1 MTGTVRPLAADGI
14 DGGPKGPSTGERPL
28 DRLKLIRWSDFS
40 LVPVILVLMVIGFIV
55 SPVFLTSENLISV
68 VQQSSELSLL
78 VLGQALILICGRM
91 DLSLESTIGIAPV
104 VAMWLVLPAE
114 GGRFAGLGLLPTW
127 SAIPL
132 CLLVGLAIGA
142 VNGFLML
149 KLRVNGFIA
158 TLGMLTM
165 LRGLHIGITEGKSI
179 TDVPESFRYLGKS
192 EWLGAPAAV
201 WICLALFAVGGAA
214 LAWLRHG
221 RSLYAIGGNP
231 EAARAAGIR
240 VDRVTWIVLAVG
252 GLLAAFA
259 GILYTGHYGSVAA
272 TQGNGWIFQVFA
284 AAVIGGISLKGG
296 RGTLFGALTGVLTLQ
311 LVVNVMTLGG
321 VPALWNQFL
330 NGAIIIVALVISRF
344 ASGEKQD

>member
-1 MTGTVRPLAADGI
+1 
-14 DGGPKGPSTGERPL
+14 
-28 DRLKLIRWSDFS
+28 S
-40 LVPVILVLMVIGFIV
+40 LVPVIFVLGVIGFIV
-55 SPVFLTSENLISV
+55 SPAFLTEDNLIGV
-68 VQQSSELSLL
+68 VQQSTELGLL
-78 VLGQALILICGRM
+78 VLGEALILISGRM
-91 DLSLESTIGIAPV
+91 DLSLESTIAVAPV
-104 VAMWLVLPAE
+104 IALWLVLPEHGA
-114 GGRFAGLGLLPTW
+114 RFEGLGLLPVWT
-127 SAIPL
+127 AIPL
-132 CLLVGLAIGA
+132 CLAVGALIGA
-142 VNGFLML
+142 ANGFLML

-165 LRGLHIGITEGKSI
+165 LRGLQVGIAEGQSI
-179 TDVPESFRYLGKS
+179 VNVPESFRYLGKA
-192 EWLGAPAAV
+192 EWLGVPAAV
-201 WICLALFAVGGAA
+201 WICLGLYALGSLA
-214 LAWLRHG
+214 LGYLRHG
-221 RSLYAIGGNP
+221 RALYAIGGNP

-240 VDRVTWIVLAVG
+240 VDRITWIVLSVG

-321 VPALWNQFL
+321 VPPLWNQFI
-330 NGAIIIVALVISRF
+330 NGSIIIVALIISRY

>member
-1 MTGTVRPLAADGI
+1 MI
-14 DGGPKGPSTGERPL
+14 
-28 DRLKLIRWSDFS
+28 F
-40 LVPVILVLMVIGFIV
+40 VLGVIGFIV
-55 SPVFLTSENLISV
+55 SPAFLTEDNLIGV
-68 VQQSSELSLL
+68 VQQSTELGLL
-78 VLGQALILICGRM
+78 VLGEALILISGRM
-91 DLSLESTIGIAPV
+91 DLSLESTIAVAPV
-104 VAMWLVLPAE
+104 IALWFVLPEHGA
-114 GGRFAGLGLLPTW
+114 RFEGLGLLPVWT
-127 SAIPL
+127 AIPL
-132 CLLVGLAIGA
+132 CLAVGALIGA
-142 VNGFLML
+142 ANGFLML

-165 LRGLHIGITEGKSI
+165 LRGLQVGIAEGQSI
-179 TDVPESFRYLGKS
+179 VNVPESFRYLGKA
-192 EWLGAPAAV
+192 EWLGVPAAV
-201 WICLALFAVGGAA
+201 WICLGLYALGGLA
-214 LAWLRHG
+214 LGYLRHG
-221 RSLYAIGGNP
+221 RALYAIGGNP

-240 VDRVTWIVLAVG
+240 VDRITWIVLSVG

-321 VPALWNQFL
+321 VPPLWNQFI
-330 NGAIIIVALVISRF
+330 NGSIIIVALIISRY